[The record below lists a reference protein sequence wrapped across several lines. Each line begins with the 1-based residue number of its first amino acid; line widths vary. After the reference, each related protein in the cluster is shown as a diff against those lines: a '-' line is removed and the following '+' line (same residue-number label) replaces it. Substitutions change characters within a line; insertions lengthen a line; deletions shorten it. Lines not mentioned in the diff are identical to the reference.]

1 MAGRGELVRSR
12 VLVRVGA
19 HLDRQLSLRVFR
31 AVFDP
36 ALGLR
41 QWIHNFDSVADAVL
55 ARLRTEADVDPALRE
70 LLQDLEQLRGT
81 SRPRAVEHT
90 ANPVA
95 LPIHIRRDGI
105 ELRYFTTLTTLGT
118 PLDVTAQELRI
129 EGYFPMDTAT
139 EEFAHTLLR
148 RHS

>member
-1 MAGRGELVRSR
+1 M
-12 VLVRVGA
+12 
-19 HLDRQLSLRVFR
+19 
-31 AVFDP
+31 
-36 ALGLR
+36 
-41 QWIHNFDSVADAVL
+41 
-55 ARLRTEADVDPALRE
+55 DPALRE
-70 LLQDLEQLRGT
+70 LLKDLEQLRGK

-139 EEFAHTLLR
+139 EEFAHTLLHLASPSFLSVPAST
-148 RHS
+148 HSSCYTQSLTCESDS